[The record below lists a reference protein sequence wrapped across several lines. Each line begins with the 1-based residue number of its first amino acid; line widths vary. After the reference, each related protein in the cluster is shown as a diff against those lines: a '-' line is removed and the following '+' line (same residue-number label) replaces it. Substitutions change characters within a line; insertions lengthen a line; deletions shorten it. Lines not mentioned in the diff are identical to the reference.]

1 MADEMITPRT
11 ATAEVAPKDG
21 VTAAP
26 ATSDDL
32 PDELIQLPA
41 IQAVFAGEPPALSA
55 SIQDF
60 AERPEAK
67 LIAANKDKLMGSGLA
82 LYRSLSGDVGVLF
95 NQFYISP
102 EDIKS
107 ADSAGR
113 LQEIAPPFD
122 AVSEMVGKSGAN
134 NPVLKDKARPK
145 GFATASTQMPPQSGA
160 MPGAATPA
168 QNKIVQERAKSLAPG
183 KPTDRG
189 AAGKLLSSIM
199 KPVV

>member
-1 MADEMITPRT
+1 ME
-11 ATAEVAPKDG
+11 TAEVSPKDG

-82 LYRSLSGDVGVLF
+82 LYRSLSGDLGVLF
-95 NQFYISP
+95 NQFFISP

-122 AVSEMVGKSGAN
+122 AVSASVGKSGAN
-134 NPVLKDKARPK
+134 NPVLKDRPRPK
-145 GFATASTQMPPQSGA
+145 GFATATTQTPPPPSA
-160 MPGAATPA
+160 MTAPASPA
-168 QNKIVQERAKSLAPG
+168 QNKIVQDRAKSLMPG

-199 KPVV
+199 RPVV

>member
-1 MADEMITPRT
+1 MVTPRT
-11 ATAEVAPKDG
+11 APVEVTPKDG
-21 VTAAP
+21 VTEKP
-26 ATSDDL
+26 TSDDL

-60 AERPEAK
+60 AQRPEAK
-67 LIAANKDKLMGSGLA
+67 LIVDNKDKLMGSGLA

-107 ADSAGR
+107 ADQAGR

-122 AVSEMVGKSGAN
+122 AVTAHIGQSGAN
-134 NPVLKDKARPK
+134 NPVLKDRPRPK
-145 GFATASTQMPPQSGA
+145 GLAMASVQAPPPSGA
-160 MPGAATPA
+160 MVAPASPA
-168 QNKIVQERAKSLAPG
+168 QNRIVKERAQALQPG

-189 AAGKLLSSIM
+189 AQGKLLSSIM
-199 KPVV
+199 RPVV

>member
-1 MADEMITPRT
+1 MADESMVTPRT
-11 ATAEVAPKDG
+11 ETAEVTPKEG
-21 VTAAP
+21 VQP
-26 ATSDDL
+26 TSDDL

-67 LIAANKDKLMGSGLA
+67 LIVANKDKLMGSGLG

-107 ADSAGR
+107 ADQAGR

-122 AVSEMVGKSGAN
+122 AVSEAVGKSGPN
-134 NPVLKDKARPK
+134 NPVLKDRPRPK
-145 GFATASTQMPPQSGA
+145 GLAVASVQMPPQSGA
-160 MPGAATPA
+160 MPAPASPA
-168 QNKIVQERAKSLAPG
+168 QNRIVQDRAKALQPG

-189 AAGKLLSSIM
+189 AQGKLLSSIM